1 MARFGPGDVAGV
13 DRVTARDP
21 KFVAALRKRVRGTVR
36 EAEPV
41 GRYSTY
47 RIGGPATVFLPAN
60 PEDVAAALAL
70 AAESGTP
77 WFAIGLGSN
86 ILLPDAG
93 LEALVIRMGKGLDR
107 IEQRQGSWTI
117 GAGLPAPLAAR
128 RTAEAGY
135 AGLHIFVGVPGTVGG
150 GVYMNAG
157 CHGGDWSEVV
167 ERVTVV
173 DAAGRDAVVERKEI
187 PFTYRRSGLDGRVVV
202 EATVQLRQEEPA
214 RLEEAVAEMFEWRQ
228 RGTPFNQPCCGSVFK
243 NPAGPSW
250 KNEAGPRTAGQLIEA
265 AGLKGFTIGG
275 AQVSPM
281 HANYFV
287 NTGGASAQDVRRMI
301 EHVQQVVQDKFGVRL
316 EPEVKLI
323 GSKGEYLNSSER

>member
-1 MARFGPGDVAGV
+1 M
-13 DRVTARDP
+13 TARSTS
-21 KFVAALRKRVRGTVR
+21 FVQALRERVRGTVR

-41 GRYSTY
+41 ARYSTY
-47 RIGGPATVFLPAN
+47 RIGGPATVLLPAVA
-60 PEDVAAALAL
+60 EDVAKALTL
-70 AAESGTP
+70 AHEAGVP
-77 WFAIGLGSN
+77 WFALGLGSN
-86 ILLPDAG
+86 ILLPDEG
-93 LEALVIRMGKGLDR
+93 LDALVVRLGKGLDGV
-107 IEQRQGSWTI
+107 QREGERWTI

-135 AGLHIFVGVPGTVGG
+135 GGLHIFVGVPGTVGG

-173 DAAGRDAVVERKEI
+173 DRTGRDTVVARSEI
-187 PFTYRRSGLDGRVVV
+187 PFTYRRSGLDGRIVL
-202 EATVQLRQEEPA
+202 ETTVRLRPEEQH
-214 RLEEAVAEMFEWRQ
+214 RLDEAVAEMFEWRQ

-250 KNEAGPRTAGQLIEA
+250 KRENAPKTAGQLIESV
-265 AGLKGFTIGG
+265 GLKGFAIGG

-287 NTGGASAQDVRRMI
+287 NTGTATAADVRKLI
-301 EHVQQVVQDKFGVRL
+301 EHVQQTVQQQFGIRL

-323 GSKGEYLNSSER
+323 GSRGEYLNEVRGDG

>member
-1 MARFGPGDVAGV
+1 V
-13 DRVTARDP
+13 DGLSARDP
-21 KFVAALRKRVRGTVR
+21 KFAKALRGRIKGTVR

-47 RIGGPATVFLPAN
+47 RIGGPATVLLPST
-60 PEDVAAALAL
+60 PEDVAAGLSLAR
-70 AAESGTP
+70 ESGVA

-86 ILLPDAG
+86 ILLPDEG
-93 LEALVIRMGKGLDR
+93 LEALVIRMGKGLDHLR
-107 IEQRQGSWTI
+107 RNDDRWTV

-128 RTAEAGY
+128 RTAEAGF

-157 CHGGDWSEVV
+157 CHGGDWSELV
-167 ERVTVV
+167 EQVTVV
-173 DAAGRDAVVERKEI
+173 DASGHDSVLHRKEI
-187 PFTYRRSGLDGRVVV
+187 PFTYRRSGLDGRVVL
-202 EATVQLRQEEPA
+202 EATVRLRQEEQG
-214 RLEEAVAEMFEWRQ
+214 RLDEAITEMFEWRQ

-250 KNEAGPRTAGQLIEA
+250 KREDGSRTAGQLIEA
-265 AGLKGFTIGG
+265 AGLKAFTVGG

-287 NTGGASAQDVRRMI
+287 NTGAATASDVKKLI
-301 EHVQQVVQDKFGVRL
+301 EHVQRTVQDRFGVML

-323 GSKGEYLNSSER
+323 GPRGEYLNSSER

>member
-1 MARFGPGDVAGV
+1 V

-21 KFVAALRKRVRGTVR
+21 KFVTALRGRIRGTVR
-36 EAEPV
+36 EAEPTA
-41 GRYSTY
+41 RYSTY
-47 RIGGPATVFLPAN
+47 RIGGPATALLPAN
-60 PEDVAAALAL
+60 PEDVGAALAL
-70 AAESGTP
+70 AAETGTP

-86 ILLPDAG
+86 ILLPDEG
-93 LEALVIRMGKGLDR
+93 LEALVIRLGKGLDQL
-107 IEQRQGSWTI
+107 QRNGDSWTV

-128 RTAEAGY
+128 RTAEAGF

-167 ERVTVV
+167 ERATVV
-173 DAAGRDAVVERKEI
+173 DASGRDTVLERRQI
-187 PFTYRRSGLDGRVVV
+187 PFTYRRSGLDGRIVL
-202 EATVQLRQEEPA
+202 ETTVRLRQEEPA
-214 RLEEAVAEMFEWRQ
+214 RLEEAVTEMFEWRQ

-250 KNEAGPRTAGQLIEA
+250 KKEEGPRTAGQLIEA
-265 AGLKGFTIGG
+265 TGLKGFAIGG

-287 NTGGASAQDVRRMI
+287 NTGKATAADVRRLI
-301 EHVQQVVQDKFGVRL
+301 EHVQGVVQEKFGVAL

-323 GSKGEYLNSSER
+323 GSRGEYLSA

>member
-1 MARFGPGDVAGV
+1 MDG
-13 DRVTARDP
+13 VTARSTS
-21 KFVAALRKRVRGTVR
+21 FVQALRERVRGTVR

-41 GRYSTY
+41 ARYSTY
-47 RIGGPATVFLPAN
+47 RIGGPATVLLPAVA
-60 PEDVAAALAL
+60 EDVAKALTL
-70 AAESGTP
+70 AHEAGVP
-77 WFAIGLGSN
+77 WFALGLGSN
-86 ILLPDAG
+86 ILLPDEG
-93 LEALVIRMGKGLDR
+93 LDALVVRLGKGLDGV
-107 IEQRQGSWTI
+107 QREGERWTI

-135 AGLHIFVGVPGTVGG
+135 GGLHIFVGVPGTVGG

-173 DAAGRDAVVERKEI
+173 DRTGRDTVLARSEI
-187 PFTYRRSGLDGRVVV
+187 PFTYRRSGLDGRIVL
-202 EATVQLRQEEPA
+202 ETTVRLRPEEQH
-214 RLEEAVAEMFEWRQ
+214 RLDEAVAEMFEWRQ

-250 KNEAGPRTAGQLIEA
+250 KRENAPKTAGQLIESV
-265 AGLKGFTIGG
+265 GLKGFAIGG

-287 NTGGASAQDVRRMI
+287 NTGTATAADVRKLI
-301 EHVQQVVQDKFGVRL
+301 EHVQQTVQQQFGIRL

-323 GSKGEYLNSSER
+323 GSRGEYLNEVRGDG